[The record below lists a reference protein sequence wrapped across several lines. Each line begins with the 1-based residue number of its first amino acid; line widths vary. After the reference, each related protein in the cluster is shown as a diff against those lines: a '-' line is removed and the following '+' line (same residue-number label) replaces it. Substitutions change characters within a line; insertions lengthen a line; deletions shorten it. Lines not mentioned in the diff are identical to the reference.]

1 MWGLQMWLS
10 FGEGVRVR
18 LIGVQ
23 SSEWLGLGKGVPSG
37 EGVRVGGSE
46 FRVWL
51 GLESG
56 SESELGLEPHFSVAG
71 GRVHSKSG
79 AQGKWHR
86 ESL

>member
-1 MWGLQMWLS
+1 M
-10 FGEGVRVR
+10 VRVR
-18 LIGVQ
+18 ERGSVRR
-23 SSEWLGLGKGVPSG
+23 

-71 GRVHSKSG
+71 GAPCVHSKSG